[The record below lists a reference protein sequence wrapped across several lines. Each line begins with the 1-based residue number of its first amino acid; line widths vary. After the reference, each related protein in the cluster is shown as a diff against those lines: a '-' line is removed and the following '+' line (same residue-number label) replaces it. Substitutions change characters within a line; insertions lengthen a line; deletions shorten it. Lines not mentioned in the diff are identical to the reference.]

1 MMYQARTR
9 KRVFGIQIHRGPD
22 GSAFQKCETCG
33 ISVAIALAD
42 MHECEPRKDVKKL
55 KCQPRSRNI
64 VKEKRLIHQP
74 RSAFRIFMEDFVK
87 KNIDGNE
94 FEVDNRGF
102 ETWKNMTR
110 KEKILY
116 FMKAETINLAHVK
129 LLHREEHDMPWRV
142 DDEADSADVG
152 KYDENYEDYDYYD
165 SESSWDLIDFG
176 LRSLADS
183 YLIEGNSGFLQ
194 GHCVQ
199 SHEMKRGDICP
210 AIYGN
215 SLTYSL

>member
-9 KRVFGIQIHRGPD
+9 KRDFGIQIHRGPD

-110 KEKILY
+110 K
-116 FMKAETINLAHVK
+116 
-129 LLHREEHDMPWRV
+129 
-142 DDEADSADVG
+142 
-152 KYDENYEDYDYYD
+152 NYEDYDYYD

-194 GHCVQ
+194 GLCVQ

-215 SLTYSL
+215 SLTYPL

>member
-33 ISVAIALAD
+33 VSVAIALAD

-55 KCQPRSRNI
+55 KCQLRSRTS

-74 RSAFRIFMEDFVK
+74 RSAFRVFMEDFVK

-129 LLHREEHDMPWRV
+129 LLHREENDMPWRV

-152 KYDENYEDYDYYD
+152 KYDENYEDYDYYN
-165 SESSWDLIDFG
+165 SESSWDLIDFC

-183 YLIEGNSGFLQ
+183 YLIEGKSGWLATVRSICY
-194 GHCVQ
+194 HR
-199 SHEMKRGDICP
+199 SWDIEHP
-210 AIYGN
+210 DTH
-215 SLTYSL
+215 S